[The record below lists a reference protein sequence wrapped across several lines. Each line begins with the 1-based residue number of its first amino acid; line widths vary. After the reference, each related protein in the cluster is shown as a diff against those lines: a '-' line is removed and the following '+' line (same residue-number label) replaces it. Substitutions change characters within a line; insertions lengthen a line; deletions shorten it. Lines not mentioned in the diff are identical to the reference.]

1 MDTLNKRMVI
11 MFTGWVECNTD
22 QTTFQYIGEMA
33 ANKAVI
39 SGTKFMSLDEN
50 EQGNYMLEDLG
61 QAITYS
67 VDGEFNQI
75 EIDIEDV

>member
-1 MDTLNKRMVI
+1 
-11 MFTGWVECNTD
+11 
-22 QTTFQYIGEMA
+22 MA

-50 EQGNYMLEDLG
+50 EQGNYILEDLG

-67 VDGEFNQI
+67 VDG
-75 EIDIEDV
+75 